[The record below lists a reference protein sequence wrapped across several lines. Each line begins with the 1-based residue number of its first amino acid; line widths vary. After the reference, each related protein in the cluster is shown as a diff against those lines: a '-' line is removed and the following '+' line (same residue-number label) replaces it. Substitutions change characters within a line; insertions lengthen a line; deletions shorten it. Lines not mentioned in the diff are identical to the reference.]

1 MMNQL
6 DAEKIRN
13 MIGLHVKHHEV
24 NCQIVE
30 IIDDGLA
37 IVLEDLEHHISIQGD
52 QHGEAHRKVPKT
64 YTISVMNQDQAEYT
78 PAFLAL
84 EPVEA

>member
-1 MMNQL
+1 MDRL
-6 DAEKIRN
+6 DTEQIRN
-13 MIGLHVKHHEV
+13 MIGLQVKHHEV
-24 NCQIVE
+24 NCQVVE
-30 IIDDGLA
+30 IIEDGLA
-37 IVLEDLEHHISIQGD
+37 IVLEDLEQHTSIQGD

-64 YTISVMNQDQAEYT
+64 YTVSVLSEDQTEFT

>member
-1 MMNQL
+1 MNQL
-6 DAEKIRN
+6 DTEQIRN
-13 MIGLHVKHHEV
+13 MIGLHVKYHEV
-24 NCQIVE
+24 NCQVVE
-30 IIDDGLA
+30 IIEDGLA
-37 IVLEDLEHHISIQGD
+37 IVLKDLEQHTSIQGD

-64 YTISVMNQDQAEYT
+64 YTISVLNEDQAEFN